1 MPAGPGKFDLLCTY
15 VREKAGAEG
24 AAVIVISTDAAN
36 AGFSVQCPR
45 ALYKALASVFRHVA
59 TEIEREFDSQGG
71 EDPEPPAAS

>member
-24 AAVIVISTDAAN
+24 AAIVVIDTDATN

-59 TEIEREFDSQGG
+59 TEIEREAEARAAD
-71 EDPEPPAAS
+71 DPDTPTAL